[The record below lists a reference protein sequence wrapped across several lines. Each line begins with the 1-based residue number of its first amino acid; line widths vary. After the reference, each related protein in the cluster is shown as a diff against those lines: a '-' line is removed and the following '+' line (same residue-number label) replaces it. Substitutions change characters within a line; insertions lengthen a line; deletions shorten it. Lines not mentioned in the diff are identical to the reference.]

1 MYTLSGNMIVLWNVL
16 DVCHIICR
24 S

>member
-1 MYTLSGNMIVLWNVL
+1 MYTLAGNMIVLWHVL
-16 DVCHIICR
+16 DVCHIIWR